1 VIYQNKLISLFEQ
14 GKFVCHSIST
24 LKRDKS
30 FENKLNTKKFQYH
43 WLIDSKL
50 VGISNGKY
58 YYLNKEDKWIEYS
71 HDLPFTNQPKLF
83 EDESYISFRDCF
95 GEWGG
100 TVYFFNKNNKKIF
113 YTEAT
118 CANSILKRENKY
130 FVLSHLGHML
140 GSAELKEISNPEKL
154 SQVDIKKIN
163 KTVKGE
169 ALGYLDKSH
178 ASKKVFNW
186 DYIQIF
192 SSFKYENR
200 TFYLVYYE
208 SETFLAEIN
217 NNTIYLV
224 NPLFNNGFYTH
235 QPITTSYDK
244 TVLINLDFYMIGGER
259 EISCIIIK
267 DNKFIKL
274 DWNENQTANTCL

>member
-1 VIYQNKLISLFEQ
+1 
-14 GKFVCHSIST
+14 
-24 LKRDKS
+24 
-30 FENKLNTKKFQYH
+30 
-43 WLIDSKL
+43 
-50 VGISNGKY
+50 
-58 YYLNKEDKWIEYS
+58 
-71 HDLPFTNQPKLF
+71 
-83 EDESYISFRDCF
+83 
-95 GEWGG
+95 
-100 TVYFFNKNNKKIF
+100 
-113 YTEAT
+113 
-118 CANSILKRENKY
+118 
-130 FVLSHLGHML
+130 
-140 GSAELKEISNPEKL
+140 
-154 SQVDIKKIN
+154 
-163 KTVKGE
+163 
-169 ALGYLDKSH
+169 LDKSH

-267 DNKFIKL
+267 DNKFIKARL
-274 DWNENQTANTCL
+274 ERKSNC